1 MHNIH
6 TLAIE
11 RKELRKT
18 KNYYPTKK
26 MRNFNK
32 SGRPSGQFFFCD
44 SPKTVKINSHTTDRG
59 FFTYARFRTIQYTMT
74 ESQK

>member
-1 MHNIH
+1 MTLKMSGDMHNIH

-32 SGRPSGQFFFCD
+32 SGRPSGQFFFL
-44 SPKTVKINSHTTDRG
+44 
-59 FFTYARFRTIQYTMT
+59 
-74 ESQK
+74 

>member
-1 MHNIH
+1 MTLKMSGDMHNIH

-32 SGRPSGQFFFCD
+32 SVGQVDNFFCD
-44 SPKTVKINSHTTDRG
+44 APKTVKINEKKQACLQETRQSTL
-59 FFTYARFRTIQYTMT
+59 
-74 ESQK
+74 

>member
-1 MHNIH
+1 MTLKMSGDMHNIH

-44 SPKTVKINSHTTDRG
+44 SPKTVKINEKNQAI
-59 FFTYARFRTIQYTMT
+59 FL
-74 ESQK
+74 KKV